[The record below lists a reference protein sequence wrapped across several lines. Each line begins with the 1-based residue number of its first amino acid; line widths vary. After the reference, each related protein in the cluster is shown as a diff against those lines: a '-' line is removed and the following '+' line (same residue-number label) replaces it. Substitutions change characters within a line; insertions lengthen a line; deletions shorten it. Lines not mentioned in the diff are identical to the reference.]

1 MKTTLII
8 LAIMCAPIFCL
19 ALQQSTATAQG
30 TRGPVLVDVNDSD
43 AFFQTATLAPVPARD
58 NARRVEAL
66 LSRMTLEEKIG
77 QMTQLEIG
85 MVTTGKD
92 QDIQIDRAKLEK
104 AIVKYGV
111 GSILNV
117 KDQALPL
124 EKWHDIIRKIQEASQ
139 RTRLKIPVIYG
150 IDSIHGANYVRGSTL
165 YPQEIGM
172 AATWN
177 PPLMQRLAEITA
189 VETRAAGIPW
199 TFSPV
204 LDLGRQPLWPRFYET
219 FGEDPYLA
227 KVLGAAFVRGI
238 EGDDISSPNHVAT
251 SLKHYMGY
259 SFPLNGRD
267 RTSSWSQ

>member
-1 MKTTLII
+1 MKKTAIA
-8 LAIMCAPIFCL
+8 LAIIMCAPTFCL
-19 ALQQSTATAQG
+19 PLQQSAGGPQG
-30 TRGPVLVDVNDSD
+30 NVGPVVVDVNDSD
-43 AFFQTATLAPVPARD
+43 AFFQTATRAPRPLRD

-66 LSRMTLEEKIG
+66 LARMTLEEKIG

-92 QDIQIDRAKLEK
+92 QDIQIDPAKLEK

-124 EKWHDIIRKIQEASQ
+124 EKWRDIIRKVQEASQ
-139 RTRLKIPVIYG
+139 RARLKIPVIYG

-177 PPLMQRLAEITA
+177 PALMQRLAEITA
-189 VETRAAGIPW
+189 V
-199 TFSPV
+199 
-204 LDLGRQPLWPRFYET
+204 
-219 FGEDPYLA
+219 
-227 KVLGAAFVRGI
+227 
-238 EGDDISSPNHVAT
+238 
-251 SLKHYMGY
+251 
-259 SFPLNGRD
+259 
-267 RTSSWSQ
+267 